1 MEQPRARFERRDI
14 ELLIMSVCALAVN
27 AEPVERR
34 GVGGGE
40 ITVRTAAGVNVEQ
53 LETDLR
59 GNGLCMLVQ
68 RGAGVA
74 LLVRRTIEPAR
85 DLDRDAVRLRCQG
98 EDLADE
104 FIRVL
109 EAQ

>member
-14 ELLIMSVCALAVN
+14 ELLIMGVRALAVD

-40 ITVRTAAGVNVEQ
+40 VTVRAAAGVNVHRIEA
-53 LETDLR
+53 DLR
-59 GNGLCMLVQ
+59 GNGLRMFEQ
-68 RGAGVA
+68 RSACIA

-85 DLDRDAVRLRCQG
+85 DLDGDAICLRCQS

-104 FIRVL
+104 FI
-109 EAQ
+109 

>member
-14 ELLIMSVCALAVN
+14 ELLVMGVRALAVD

-40 ITVRTAAGVNVEQ
+40 ITVRAAAGVNVEQ

-59 GNGLCMLVQ
+59 GNGLCMFVQ
-68 RGAGVA
+68 RGACIA
-74 LLVRRTIEPAR
+74 LLIRRP
-85 DLDRDAVRLRCQG
+85 VQ
-98 EDLADE
+98 LAFDD
-104 FIRVL
+104 
-109 EAQ
+109 

>member
-14 ELLIMSVCALAVN
+14 ELLVMCVRALAVD

-40 ITVRTAAGVNVEQ
+40 ITVRAAAGVNVDQ
-53 LETDLR
+53 LEADLR
-59 GNGLCMLVQ
+59 GNGLCMFVQ
-68 RGAGVA
+68 RGAGIA
-74 LLVRRTIEPAR
+74 LLVRRTIESAR
-85 DLDRDAVRLRCQG
+85 DLDGDAIRPRCQG

-109 EAQ
+109 

>member
-14 ELLIMSVCALAVN
+14 ELLVMGVRALAVD

-40 ITVRTAAGVNVEQ
+40 ITVRAAAGVNVDQ
-53 LETDLR
+53 LEADLP
-59 GNGLCMLVQ
+59 GNRLCMFVQ
-68 RGAGVA
+68 RGACIA

-85 DLDRDAVRLRCQG
+85 DLDGDAVRLRCQS

-109 EAQ
+109 E